1 MKILIVED
9 EIKIGQSLER
19 GLKLEGYETK
29 LVTDGDVAIEEI
41 NTFYDLVVLDIM
53 IPNTS
58 GYEVAKKIVKVN
70 PKTKII
76 FLTSKSTL
84 DDKLLGFETGAD
96 DYISKTFSFSELIAR
111 VKAVL
116 KRENHENTI
125 RYRNI
130 LIDLSGI
137 KVLVGEK
144 EVNLSKREFELLKF
158 LILNKSHVFS
168 KEELIEKVWGLES
181 EILPNTVEVFIKSIR
196 DKIEKPFDLK
206 PVIETVRGFGYR
218 VNQDD

>member
-1 MKILIVED
+1 MKVLIVED

-29 LVTDGDVAIEEI
+29 LVSDGDLAIEEI
-41 NTFYDLVVLDIM
+41 NTFYDLVLLDIM
-53 IPNTS
+53 IPNAS
-58 GYEVAKKIVKVN
+58 GYKVAKEIIKIN

-84 DDKLLGFETGAD
+84 DDKLLGFEIGAD
-96 DYISKTFSFSELIAR
+96 DYISKPFSFAELIAR

-116 KRENHENTI
+116 KRENHENI
-125 RYRNI
+125 ISYKNV
-130 LIDLSGI
+130 LIDLNNI
-137 KVLVGEK
+137 KVLVGEN

-158 LILNKSHVFS
+158 LIQNKSHVFS
-168 KEELIEKVWGLES
+168 KEELIEKVWGYNS

-196 DKIEKPFDLK
+196 DKIEKPFGIESI
-206 PVIETVRGFGYR
+206 IETVRGFGYR
-218 VNQDD
+218 VN